1 MSADYKMRPWEAD
14 GEVLEVLFGNGTV
27 NLCPECGQVL
37 TDADDL
43 EDRDIGEPVG

>member
-1 MSADYKMRPWEAD
+1 MFCTSCKHDVTPEQ
-14 GEVLEVLFGNGTV
+14 ETLFGNGTV